1 MTNARMASIVAL
13 ALCAATAFLPGVAAH
28 GAAAPREVDLRVLL
42 DDDGGLGYG
51 GCGPSEETG
60 TSCTPAPEG
69 LDVLALDVREAFLG
83 AAPALAFRMVV
94 QSAVVHDGRGLLL
107 TMTANGTEHKL
118 AIASPD
124 GTNYTSPDFDRLE
137 GPFDV
142 FDGHPKAID
151 GWLRL
156 STLGLAV
163 GDSITGIHL
172 DSTHHD
178 EPDDVTPG
186 AYYSNGVQM
195 PHLPHDADPG
205 EALEERFPG
214 TYAVKGPAPLLK
226 VEATPTLLDL
236 SQDGN
241 VTLRVSNPLTA
252 TTQSVTLSFMGDG
265 EGRFPDGAANATLS
279 LDPGATR
286 DLTLR
291 WPTEATGGN
300 ASVLVTSDL
309 GARVQRSIQ
318 VVPVARSNTTVSPS
332 DHGKESPSLASTPL
346 ALVLVAA
353 AAVAARRRP

>member
-1 MTNARMASIVAL
+1 MTNACRPAFATFAL
-13 ALCAATAFLPGVAAH
+13 FAATALVPGAHAH

-51 GCGPSEETG
+51 GCGPADEAG
-60 TSCTPAPEG
+60 APCTPEPEG

-83 AAPALAFRMVV
+83 PEPAVAFRMVV
-94 QSAVVHDGRGLLL
+94 QSAVVHDGRGLRL
-107 TMTANGTEHKL
+107 TLTANGTQRQF
-118 AIASPD
+118 AAASPD
-124 GTNYTSPDFDRLE
+124 GVAYTSTAFDLLE

-156 STLGLAV
+156 STLGVAV

-172 DSTHHD
+172 DTTHHD
-178 EPDDVTPG
+178 EPDDVMPG
-186 AYYSNGVQM
+186 TYYSNGVEM

-205 EALEERFPG
+205 EALAEHLPG
-214 TYAVKGPAPLLK
+214 TFAVKGPAPLIAF
-226 VEATPTLLDL
+226 EATPTVLDL

-241 VTLRVSNPLTA
+241 LTLRISNPLTA
-252 TTQSVTLSFMGDG
+252 TTQSVTLRVHG
-265 EGRFPDGAANATLS
+265 EGRFPGGVSNATLS

-286 DLTLR
+286 DLVVA
-291 WPTEATGGN
+291 WPTPAQGGN

-309 GARVQRSIQ
+309 GARLVRHVQ
-318 VVPVARSNTTVSPS
+318 VVPLPPANLTAPAVPG
-332 DHGKESPSLASTPL
+332 GKDAPAPAAIPL
-346 ALVLVAA
+346 AVALLA